1 MKTLLTLLTLILVFM
16 TSNVGHT
23 DDIGLRVNS
32 LLPNSDSSIVA
43 FPPSIN
49 GVDGKQ
55 IHLIYD
61 HDITNNFYLEGA
73 VGYMSPSDIFQY
85 QSLSFELSPGAKV
98 QYGAFVMKL
107 SVGASFMPSNSF
119 NSAAY
124 TGTNPLNFVIHLT
137 FGLKDP
143 KSGVFI
149 GLDRVHYSNGED
161 TNNPALNYSG
171 FVLTVPIF

>member
-1 MKTLLTLLTLILVFM
+1 MKLLLIALLALM
-16 TSNVGHT
+16 TSFT
-23 DDIGLRVNS
+23 AQADELGLRVNS

-55 IHLIYD
+55 IHLFYD
-61 HDITNNFYLEGA
+61 HDLTRNFYIEGA
-73 VGYMSPSDIFQY
+73 IGYMSPSDVFQY
-85 QSLSFELSPGAKV
+85 QSMSYELSPGVKV
-98 QYGAFVMKL
+98 QDGPFVMKL
-107 SVGASFMPSNSF
+107 SAGASYMPSNSF
-119 NSAAY
+119 VPTSY
-124 TGTNPLNFVIHLT
+124 TGTNAFNFVIHLT

-143 KSGVFI
+143 KTGIFV

-171 FVLTVPIF
+171 FIISIPIGSIK